1 MTIKGK
7 AYIAGVYEHPTRKAD
22 EQSLAQLHA
31 ESAMGALADAH
42 LTKDDVDG
50 YFCAGDAPGLGGLS
64 MADYMGL
71 KLRHVDTTETGG
83 SSYVIHVAH
92 AAEAIAAGKCDVA
105 LITLA
110 GRPRA
115 EGMATGT
122 APRSYGPTSPDVP
135 FEFPYGPTVV
145 NQYAM
150 AAMRHMHQY
159 GTTSEQLA
167 WIKVAASHH
176 AQHNPLALLR
186 DVVTV
191 ADVVSSPMISDPLH
205 RLDCCVITDG
215 GGAIVVVR
223 PEVAARLAR
232 PRVRLLGAGEAVK
245 HQMGGR
251 IDITYSG
258 AVWSGPAAFAEAGV
272 KPADIKYAS
281 IYDSFTITVLITLE
295 DLGFCAKGQGGK
307 FVSDG
312 NLIAGTGKLPF
323 NTDGGGLC
331 NNHPAN
337 RGGLT
342 KVVEAVRQLRGE
354 AHPAGA
360 GQELRRGPGARD
372 GRLARHAPRQRHADH
387 GERVMATAKE
397 RVIPAPPSGPEI
409 QAFWDAAAAGRL
421 AIKRC
426 AACGQVHHYPRAL
439 CPFCG
444 SDRTEWR
451 RRDGP
456 RDDLLLQRHAPR
468 AGALC
473 AGVRDPRRGRDDD
486 DEHRRLRSRRD
497 PDRPGRDRGVQADGG
512 RAAGPDVQ
520 AGLDHRRGPRR
531 PFPSTPTPQGA
542 RGGAPAPRG
551 APARTSTL
559 APATSRVWPAT
570 TTLSPFSRPLPMML
584 SLPWVRATT
593 TGRFSTVAW
602 GFTTKAAGR
611 RPCRR
616 GAPRPS
622 GGPWRRAGG

>member
-7 AYIAGVYEHPTRKAD
+7 AYIAGIYEHPTRKAD
-22 EQSLAQLHA
+22 EQTLAQLHA

-191 ADVVSSPMISDPLH
+191 ADVVNSPMISDPLH

-232 PRVRLLGAGEAVK
+232 PRVRLLGAGK
-245 HQMGGR
+245 R
-251 IDITYSG
+251 SSTR
-258 AVWSGPAAFAEAGV
+258 W
-272 KPADIKYAS
+272 
-281 IYDSFTITVLITLE
+281 
-295 DLGFCAKGQGGK
+295 
-307 FVSDG
+307 
-312 NLIAGTGKLPF
+312 
-323 NTDGGGLC
+323 
-331 NNHPAN
+331 
-337 RGGLT
+337 
-342 KVVEAVRQLRGE
+342 
-354 AHPAGA
+354 AGA
-360 GQELRRGPGARD
+360 STSRTRA
-372 GRLARHAPRQRHADH
+372 
-387 GERVMATAKE
+387 
-397 RVIPAPPSGPEI
+397 PSGP
-409 QAFWDAAAAGRL
+409 G
-421 AIKRC
+421 
-426 AACGQVHHYPRAL
+426 
-439 CPFCG
+439 
-444 SDRTEWR
+444 R
-451 RRDGP
+451 RRS
-456 RDDLLLQRHAPR
+456 
-468 AGALC
+468 
-473 AGVRDPRRGRDDD
+473 PRRA
-486 DEHRRLRSRRD
+486 SS
-497 PDRPGRDRGVQADGG
+497 
-512 RAAGPDVQ
+512 
-520 AGLDHRRGPRR
+520 PRTSSTR
-531 PFPSTPTPQGA
+531 PSTTA
-542 RGGAPAPRG
+542 
-551 APARTSTL
+551 
-559 APATSRVWPAT
+559 
-570 TTLSPFSRPLPMML
+570 SPS
-584 SLPWVRATT
+584 
-593 TGRFSTVAW
+593 
-602 GFTTKAAGR
+602 
-611 RPCRR
+611 PC
-616 GAPRPS
+616 
-622 GGPWRRAGG
+622 